1 MFEKNQKEF
10 DVKEAE
16 TIIGPSV
23 KVKGNFT
30 GQGNIIIE
38 GEVEG
43 NIKTNKFLLVGNR
56 AVITASIDASE
67 AKIGGTIN
75 GNITIKG
82 YLEITASARINGDIN
97 VAEISIERGAMI
109 NGKCNM
115 SGEKNKGETEK
126 AQ

>member
-97 VAEISIERGAMI
+97 AAEISVERGAMI

-115 SGEKNKGETEK
+115 SGEKNKKEIEETK
-126 AQ
+126 

>member
-1 MFEKNQKEF
+1 MFNKDQKEF

-56 AVITASIDASE
+56 AIITASIDAGE

-75 GNITIKG
+75 GNINIKG
-82 YLEITASARINGDIN
+82 YLEVTASARINGDIN
-97 VAEISIERGAMI
+97 VAEISIERGALI

-115 SGEKNKGETEK
+115 SGEKNKGEIEK
-126 AQ
+126 AK

>member
-1 MFEKNQKEF
+1 MFERNQKEF

-82 YLEITASARINGDIN
+82 YLEITASARITGDIN
-97 VAEISIERGAMI
+97 AAEISVERGAMI

-115 SGEKNKGETEK
+115 SGEKNKKEIEETK
-126 AQ
+126 

>member
-1 MFEKNQKEF
+1 MFNRDQKEF

-82 YLEITASARINGDIN
+82 YLEITASARITGDIN
-97 VAEISIERGAMI
+97 AAEISVERGAMI

-115 SGEKNKGETEK
+115 SGEKNKKEIEETK
-126 AQ
+126 

>member
-1 MFEKNQKEF
+1 MFNKDQKEF

-43 NIKTNKFLLVGNR
+43 NVKTNKFLLVGNR
-56 AVITASIDASE
+56 AVIAATIDASE

-75 GNITIKG
+75 GNITVKG
-82 YLEITASARINGDIN
+82 YLEVTASARINGDIS
-97 VAEISIERGAMI
+97 ASEISVERGAMI

-115 SGEKNKGETEK
+115 SGEKSKKEVEEIK
-126 AQ
+126 